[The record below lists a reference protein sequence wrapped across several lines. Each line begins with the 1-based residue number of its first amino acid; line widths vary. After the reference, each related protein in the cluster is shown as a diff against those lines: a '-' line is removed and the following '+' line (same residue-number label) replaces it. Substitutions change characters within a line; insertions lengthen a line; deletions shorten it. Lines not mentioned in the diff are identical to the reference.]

1 MMLVEVLM
9 IALMGYLGSGGTPQ
23 NQDLHEREVIMYVR
37 PNVIQAP
44 SGQKNLTLDA
54 VTMPDELRNVLT
66 SYNAEY
72 LVRPYPDYDP
82 SDTIAYSPYGKPVKK
97 MDLSRLYHVRFPE
110 GTNLDSVVADLKDVE
125 GVIFA
130 ERIPVLQL
138 MLIPNDEF
146 FQYQWG
152 LHNTGQG
159 GGTPGED
166 IHAVGAWD
174 IFMGYI

>member
-1 MMLVEVLM
+1 MMLVEALM
-9 IALMGYLGSGGTPQ
+9 IALMGYVGSGGTPQ

-82 SDTIAYSPYGKPVKK
+82 SDTIAYSPYGKPQFIDRKRRVT
-97 MDLSRLYHVRFPE
+97 YH
-110 GTNLDSVVADLKDVE
+110 
-125 GVIFA
+125 
-130 ERIPVLQL
+130 
-138 MLIPNDEF
+138 
-146 FQYQWG
+146 
-152 LHNTGQG
+152 
-159 GGTPGED
+159 
-166 IHAVGAWD
+166 
-174 IFMGYI
+174 